1 MGEHGGTKQ
10 GGTMQ
15 DDNDT
20 RTEQLSL
27 RRGNE
32 GPTSRS
38 GEKRGVSSDSSET
51 TSLTPLVD
59 PSILLKT
66 HDSYQGIPSA
76 MPHVPQNQCPASA
89 AAERQPTCK

>member
-1 MGEHGGTKQ
+1 
-10 GGTMQ
+10 MQ

-51 TSLTPLVD
+51 TSLTPFVD
-59 PSILLKT
+59 PSSLLKNSRFVSG
-66 HDSYQGIPSA
+66 HPFSDA
-76 MPHVPQNQCPASA
+76 AC
-89 AAERQPTCK
+89 AAESVPGLSRCGTPTDVQVSL

>member
-32 GPTSRS
+32 GPTSRVL
-38 GEKRGVSSDSSET
+38 GKTR
-51 TSLTPLVD
+51 
-59 PSILLKT
+59 SILRLLR
-66 HDSYQGIPSA
+66 D
-76 MPHVPQNQCPASA
+76 NQFDASC
-89 AAERQPTCK
+89 RS